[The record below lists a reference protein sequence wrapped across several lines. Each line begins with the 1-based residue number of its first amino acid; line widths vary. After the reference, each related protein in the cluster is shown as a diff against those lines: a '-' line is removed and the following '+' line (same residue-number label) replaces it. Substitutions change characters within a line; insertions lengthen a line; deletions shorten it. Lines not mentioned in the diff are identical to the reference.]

1 MRLGEPIKFLLLI
14 AIAGDPMF
22 LRLLSDFNAK
32 LSRQEAE
39 VRSSVY
45 KITEKD
51 FFTELLRIVCFNLPH
66 VGAVWAAHRC
76 APQILKARTRAML
89 AITLF
94 WKYWKIK
101 NVTIPHNLDVY
112 GGVKVILIAW
122 KYATRISSWIP
133 KVFWKYLPKIQSFMA
148 IWAN

>member
-1 MRLGEPIKFLLLI
+1 MNFKHI

-51 FFTELLRIVCFNLPH
+51 FFTELLRMVCFNVPQ
-66 VGAVWAAHRC
+66 VGAV
-76 APQILKARTRAML
+76 
-89 AITLF
+89 
-94 WKYWKIK
+94 
-101 NVTIPHNLDVY
+101 
-112 GGVKVILIAW
+112 
-122 KYATRISSWIP
+122 
-133 KVFWKYLPKIQSFMA
+133 
-148 IWAN
+148 

>member
-66 VGAVWAAHRC
+66 VGAV
-76 APQILKARTRAML
+76 
-89 AITLF
+89 
-94 WKYWKIK
+94 
-101 NVTIPHNLDVY
+101 
-112 GGVKVILIAW
+112 
-122 KYATRISSWIP
+122 
-133 KVFWKYLPKIQSFMA
+133 
-148 IWAN
+148 